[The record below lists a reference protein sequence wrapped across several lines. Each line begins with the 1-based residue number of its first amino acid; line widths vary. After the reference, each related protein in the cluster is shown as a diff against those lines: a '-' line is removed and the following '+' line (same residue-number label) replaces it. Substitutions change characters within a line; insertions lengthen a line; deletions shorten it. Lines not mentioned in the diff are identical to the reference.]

1 MPTATIV
8 RRARPGDE
16 AALAALYR
24 EMQAHYESSDPPGGA
39 DASAAYA
46 VGSHER
52 QPFTLVAEQDGQL
65 VGFANLT
72 PVFYGTAYQWLLFLK
87 DVFVGE
93 AGRGSGA
100 GTALLR
106 AMAKVARDEGYCRVD
121 WTTDPGNVGA
131 QRLYDRLGVPRQEK
145 VFYRLAGA
153 DLLRLAT
160 DD

>member
-1 MPTATIV
+1 MRAPVIV
-8 RRARPGDE
+8 RRAKQGDE

-24 EMQAHYESSDPPGGA
+24 EMQTHYESSDPPGGA
-39 DASAAYA
+39 DASATYA
-46 VGSHER
+46 VGAQER
-52 QPFTLVAEQDGQL
+52 QPFTLVAERDGRL

-106 AMAKVARDEGYCRVD
+106 AMAKVARDEGYCRID

-131 QRLYDRLGVPRQEK
+131 QRLYDRLGVPRQDK

-153 DLLRLAT
+153 DLLRLAA

>member
-1 MPTATIV
+1 MIV

-24 EMQAHYESSDPPGGA
+24 EMQAHYDSSDPPGGA

-46 VGSHER
+46 VGSHDR
-52 QPFTLVAEQDGQL
+52 QPFALVAEQDGTL
-65 VGFANLT
+65 LGFANLT
-72 PVFYGTAYQWLLFLK
+72 PMFYGTAYQWLLFLK
-87 DVFVGE
+87 DVFVGDT
-93 AGRGSGA
+93 GRGTGA

-106 AMAKVARDEGYCRVD
+106 AIARVARDEGYCRVD

-131 QRLYDRLGVPRQEK
+131 QRLYDRLGVRREEK

-153 DLLRLAT
+153 DLLRLAA

>member
-1 MPTATIV
+1 MIV

-16 AALAALYR
+16 TALAALYR
-24 EMQAHYESSDPPGGA
+24 EMQAHYETSDPPGGA

-52 QPFTLVAEQDGQL
+52 QPFTLVAEQDGRL
-65 VGFANLT
+65 LGFANLS
-72 PVFYGTAYQWLLFLK
+72 PVFYGTAYQWILFLK

-100 GTALLR
+100 GTAMLR
-106 AMAKVARDEGYCRVD
+106 AMAKVARDDGYCRID
-121 WTTDPGNVGA
+121 WTTDPSNVDA

-153 DLLRLAT
+153 DLLRLAA

>member
-1 MPTATIV
+1 MIV

-24 EMQAHYESSDPPGGA
+24 EMQAHYQSSDPPGGA

-46 VGSHER
+46 VGAHGR
-52 QPFTLVAEQDGQL
+52 QPFTLVAEQDGMVL
-65 VGFANLT
+65 AFANLT

-87 DVFVGE
+87 DVFVGA
-93 AGRGSGA
+93 AGRNSGA
-100 GTALLR
+100 GTALMR
-106 AMAKVARDEGYCRVD
+106 AMARLARDEGYCRID
-121 WTTDPGNVGA
+121 WTTDPGNSGA

-153 DLLRLAT
+153 DLLRLAG

>member
-1 MPTATIV
+1 MNV

-16 AALAALYR
+16 AGLAALYR
-24 EMQAHYESSDPPGGA
+24 EMQTHYESSDPPGGA

-46 VGSHER
+46 ISAGER
-52 QPFTLVAEQDGQL
+52 QPFTLVAELDGRL
-65 VGFANLT
+65 IGFANLS
-72 PVFYGTAYQWLLFLK
+72 PMFYGTAYQWLLFLK

-106 AMAKVARDEGYCRVD
+106 AMARIARDEGFCRID
-121 WTTDPGNVGA
+121 WTTDPGNLGA
-131 QRLYDRLGVPRQEK
+131 QRLYDRLGVQRQEE

-153 DLLRLAT
+153 DLLRLAA

>member
-1 MPTATIV
+1 MNV

-24 EMQAHYESSDPPGGA
+24 EMQAHYETSDPPGGA

-46 VGSHER
+46 VGPHER
-52 QPFTLVAEQDGQL
+52 QPFTLVAEENGRL
-65 VGFANLT
+65 LGFANLN
-72 PVFYGTAYQWLLFLK
+72 PIFYGTAYQWLLFLK

-106 AMAKVARDEGYCRVD
+106 AMAKVARDEGYCRID
-121 WTTDPGNVGA
+121 WTTDPSNVDA
-131 QRLYDRLGVPRQEK
+131 QRLYDRLGVKRQEK
-145 VFYRLAGA
+145 VFYRLAGD
-153 DLLRLAT
+153 DLLRLAA
-160 DD
+160 DE